1 MRCLLAFLISV
12 LFTLTAHA
20 QTSKELIEKAKIF
33 TGQGDFENA
42 ISALQKA
49 RIADPESA
57 EVVQSLSFVYFLQ
70 RDFAK
75 AIEIG
80 KIAITMPKAE
90 EQAYQILG
98 LSYKSIASY
107 REASKMY
114 QVALKKFPNSG
125 VIYNEY
131 AENLALEGNQKAA
144 IALWE
149 EGIAKAP
156 NFSGNYFNA
165 VRYYDGKEE
174 LEKSMY
180 YAEVFLNLESY
191 SARTTEIKNILVKA
205 YTQYLHMGSSIT
217 IEQIQVYR
225 KELFNKFTANEKKPF
240 LPGELYEHWKY
251 LNAQGIF
258 EAYNQWLLGET
269 LNKPL
274 FTNWVAAHPKEWD
287 SFIAFQKS
295 RVFKLVRTY

>member
-1 MRCLLAFLISV
+1 MNRFLFLLAAV
-12 LFTLTAHA
+12 LFTITTHA
-20 QTSKELIEKAKIF
+20 QSVKDLVEKAKTF
-33 TGQGDFENA
+33 TAQGDYENA
-42 ISALQKA
+42 ITLLQKA
-49 RIADPESA
+49 RLEDPA
-57 EVVQSLSFVYFLQ
+57 AVEVVQSLSFVYFLQ

-80 KIAITMPKAE
+80 KIAIAMPTADQ
-90 EQAYQILG
+90 QAYQILG

-107 REASKMY
+107 REASKIY
-114 QVALKKFPNSG
+114 QQALKKFPDGG

-149 EGIAKAP
+149 EGIVKAP
-156 NFSGNYFNA
+156 NYSGNYFNA

-174 LEKSMY
+174 LEKTMY

-191 SARTTEIKNILVKA
+191 SARTTEIKNILISVYK
-205 YTQYLHMGSSIT
+205 QHLRSNQSLNF
-217 IEQIQVYR
+217 EQLQVARLAIYNR
-225 KELFNKFTANEKKPF
+225 ASANEKKAT

-251 LNAQGIF
+251 LIAQGIF

-269 LNKPL
+269 LNKDL
-274 FTNWVAAHPKEWD
+274 FANWVATHAAAWD
-287 SFIAFQKS
+287 AFTSFQRS

>member
-1 MRCLLAFLISV
+1 MRFLFSFFIIIFSLLTV
-12 LFTLTAHA
+12 HA
-20 QTSKELIEKAKIF
+20 QSTKELMEKAKAF

-42 ISALQKA
+42 INTLQKA
-49 RIADPESA
+49 RASDPGSA
-57 EVVQSLSFVYFLQ
+57 EVAQSLSFVYFLQ

-80 KIAITMPKAE
+80 KVAIAMPNAE
-90 EQAYQILG
+90 EQAFQILG
-98 LSYKSIASY
+98 LSYKSIAAY

-114 QVALKKFPNSG
+114 QTGLKKFPNSG

-131 AENLALEGNQKAA
+131 AENLALDGNKKAA

-174 LEKSMY
+174 LEKTLY
-180 YAEVFLNLESY
+180 YGEVFLNLESY
-191 SARTTEIKNILVKA
+191 STRTTEIKNILVKA
-205 YTQYLHMGSSIT
+205 YTQFLNVGASIT
-217 IEQIQVYR
+217 IEQIQAYR
-225 KELFNKFTANEKKPF
+225 MALHNKALANEKKTV

-251 LNAQGIF
+251 LMAQGIF
-258 EAYNQWLLGET
+258 EAYSQWLLGET

-274 FTNWVAAHPKEWD
+274 FTNWVASHPKEWD
-287 SFIAFQKS
+287 SFNAFQKS